1 MAKKGNEEARQR
13 FQSGPRKGQLRDVP
27 RVAFKQTSKQTNKS
41 GQIHTTE
48 GKGNTVAETK
58 LRTQKGRS
66 GAGQIQS
73 TLRGPRFGRVR
84 GRLPPGLNPL
94 GKLGF
99 LPLLTPS
106 SPTNM
111 VTIKDQNGKSQRVP
125 DTFAAKIK
133 EVDFL
138 QKKADTLSFD
148 EMFEEA
154 AKLNMAGFEWEG
166 KSYLTK
172 TKDPEHK
179 YNVYDLTQKKI
190 KADKEEGDVSITYK
204 GAYLGSR
211 PKTMTEGVDEAKSKQ
226 PSKKASKTGLSK
238 NSGPKRGSSV
248 LRHLSKNS
256 GPKLAS
262 GGFVTKRGPLKR
274 KS

>member
-1 MAKKGNEEARQR
+1 MAKDDEASRRKRTRGPGFKGKGYTAFRSTTKQKPGE
-13 FQSGPRKGQLRDVP
+13 KGQLR
-27 RVAFKQTSKQTNKS
+27 
-41 GQIHTTE
+41 TTDRQ
-48 GKGNTVAETK
+48 GDTGRKTVSTVK
-58 LRTQKGRS
+58 VRKPDG
-66 GAGQIQS
+66 
-73 TLRGPRFGRVR
+73 TLRSLPLGKNATKRGNVVFGRVP

-106 SPTNM
+106 SSTNM
-111 VTIKDQNGKSQRVP
+111 VTIKDQDGKSQRVP

-138 QKKADTLSFD
+138 QKKADTLSFPD
-148 EMFEEA
+148 MFEEA
-154 AKLNMAGFEWEG
+154 AKLNMAGFEWKG

-226 PSKKASKTGLSK
+226 PSKNASKTG
-238 NSGPKRGSSV
+238 
-248 LRHLSKNS
+248 LSKNS

>member
-1 MAKKGNEEARQR
+1 MAKDDEASRRKRTRGPGFKGKGYTAFRSTTKQKPGE
-13 FQSGPRKGQLRDVP
+13 KGQLR
-27 RVAFKQTSKQTNKS
+27 
-41 GQIHTTE
+41 TTDRQ
-48 GKGNTVAETK
+48 GDTGRKTVSTVK
-58 LRTQKGRS
+58 VRKPDG
-66 GAGQIQS
+66 
-73 TLRGPRFGRVR
+73 TLRSLPLGKNATKRGNVVFGRVR

-94 GKLGF
+94 GKLGGF
-99 LPLLTPS
+99 LPALLAS

-111 VTIKDQNGKSQRVP
+111 VTIKGQDGKSQRVP

-133 EVDFL
+133 EVDSL
-138 QKKADTLSFD
+138 QKKANTLSFD
-148 EMFEEA
+148 DMFEEA

-226 PSKKASKTGLSK
+226 PSKTASKTG
-238 NSGPKRGSSV
+238 
-248 LRHLSKNS
+248 LSKNS